1 MKYFWGLLFL
11 LIPLATQ
18 ARVFNIDKETA
29 AAYFMMTGAGSQ
41 MGTNALNG
49 ESGAGVSFSGGTN
62 YNYSGEFGFLYSRP
76 YASLRFGLE
85 IFKPSLLNSGATSGG
100 TDLYSAQ
107 SDIMGFAPKISLE
120 VNLNRGGSYRSFIA
134 LMAGAA
140 SITMKNDY
148 VLTAAGQSAYP
159 GVVDH
164 SIEAKGSATLMAA
177 TLGYEGL
184 LTDTTTIFVEF
195 GYRQLKFES
204 LKYTKDV
211 TTFSGAKVSGDA
223 LVNAAGEPR
232 SLDFSGGFIGL
243 GFRFFL

>member
-1 MKYFWGLLFL
+1 MKRFWGLLFL
-11 LIPLATQ
+11 LTPLIVQ

-41 MGTNALNG
+41 IGTNALNG
-49 ESGAGVSFSGGTN
+49 ESGAGVTFSGGTN

-85 IFKPSLLNSGATSGG
+85 IFKPSLLNSAATSGG
-100 TDLYSAQ
+100 ADLYTAQ
-107 SDIMGFAPKISLE
+107 SDIMGYAPKISLE
-120 VNLNRGGSYRSFIA
+120 VNLNRGGTYRSFIA
-134 LMAGAA
+134 VMAGTA
-140 SITMKNDY
+140 SMTLKNDY
-148 VLTAAGQSAYP
+148 VLTSAGQSAYP
-159 GVVDH
+159 GVADH
-164 SIEAKGSATLMAA
+164 SIEVKGSATLLAA

-195 GYRQLKFES
+195 GYRQLKFDN

-211 TTFSGAKVSGDA
+211 TTFSGTKTSGDT
-223 LVNAAGEPR
+223 LENAVGAPR
-232 SLDFSGGFIGL
+232 TLDFSGGFIGL